1 MQSNTIKT
9 MVQAGFLVLCVA
21 GAAAPAAAAPAMR
34 GGNPAWLADGSMVD
48 GSLATPVQF
57 YFDDGWDGRRGY
69 RGGYY
74 DRPYGY
80 GRSYDDRY
88 MSRKERMK
96 EFARDQKEIQKD
108 YWREQK
114 DYQKNLIKKQRKL
127 QGW

>member
-34 GGNPAWLADGSMVD
+34 GGDLAWQVD

-96 EFARDQKEIQKD
+96 EFARDQKEMQKD
-108 YWREQK
+108 YWRAQK
-114 DYQKNLIKKQRKL
+114 DHQKNLIKKQRKL